1 MRALPAYPVS
11 PPARD
16 RWILDRR
23 GPKRALDPARAHA
36 CVWEE
41 EPDAAGSAVST
52 AVLFLTNR
60 ECPFRCAMCD
70 LWMDTLDA
78 TVPPG
83 AIAGQIARGLASLP
97 PAAQVK
103 LYNAGSF
110 FDPRAIPPEDDEAIA
125 ALVGDYARVIVEA
138 HPAFLRGVHAERC
151 LRFRERLRGR
161 LEVAVGLETADPVT
175 LERLNKRMTLDDV
188 ARAAAFLRQHD
199 IDLRLFVLLHP
210 PFMPAAHAVEWAC
223 RSVDLAAAYGAVAC
237 TVIPT
242 RGGNG
247 AIEAIAREQSAVG
260 ASRENSAAGM
270 TGEGD
275 VADSVAGSAA
285 GRTGES
291 GSAADDDSVAGSTAR
306 VAGER
311 TLAAGARGADR
322 RVLAGLERVVEHGL
336 SSAKPMRV
344 FADLWDVARLAS
356 CRCAPRRVERLRAMN
371 REQRIADPVVCGY
384 DACDAG
390 VGDAGL

>member
-1 MRALPAYPVS
+1 MRIALPAYPVS
-11 PPARD
+11 PSARD
-16 RWILDRR
+16 RWVLELR
-23 GPKRALDPARAHA
+23 GPKRALDPNRAHA

-41 EPDAAGSAVST
+41 EPDAAGTAVST

-70 LWMDTLDA
+70 LWMDTLD
-78 TVPPG
+78 TTLSPG
-83 AIAGQIARGLASLP
+83 AIPGQIAHGLASLP

-110 FDPRAIPPEDDEAIA
+110 FDPQAIPPEDDEAVA

-151 LRFRERLRGR
+151 LRFRDRLHGR

-188 ARAAAFLRQHD
+188 ARAADFLRQHD

-247 AIEAIAREQSAVG
+247 AMEAIAREQG
-260 ASRENSAAGM
+260 AGRWAGQNSAARM
-270 TGEGD
+270 SGEDD
-275 VADSVAGSAA
+275 VADSTAGM
-285 GRTGES
+285 
-291 GSAADDDSVAGSTAR
+291 
-306 VAGER
+306 AGEH
-311 TLAAGARGADR
+311 TLAAGATGADR
-322 RVLAGLERVVEHGL
+322 RVLAGLERVVEYGL

-344 FADLWDVARLAS
+344 FADLWDVARLAA

-371 REQRIADPVVCGY
+371 REQRVVAPVVCGC
-384 DACDAG
+384 DACNAG
-390 VGDAGL
+390 VRDAGL

>member
-1 MRALPAYPVS
+1 MRIALPAYPAS
-11 PPARD
+11 PSVRD
-16 RWILDRR
+16 RWILERR
-23 GPKRALDPARAHA
+23 GPKRALDPNRAHA

-41 EPDAAGSAVST
+41 EADAAGTAVST

-70 LWMDTLDA
+70 LWMDTLD
-78 TVPPG
+78 TTLSPG
-83 AIAGQIARGLASLP
+83 AIPGQIAHGLASLP

-138 HPAFLRGVHAERC
+138 HPAFLRGVHAARC
-151 LRFRERLRGR
+151 LRFRDRLRGR

-188 ARAAAFLRQHD
+188 AQAAAFLRQHD

-247 AIEAIAREQSAVG
+247 AMEAIAREQSAG
-260 ASRENSAAGM
+260 RWADENSAARLS
-270 TGEGD
+270 GEDD
-275 VADSVAGSAA
+275 VADSA
-285 GRTGES
+285 S
-291 GSAADDDSVAGSTAR
+291 GSAAAM
-306 VAGER
+306 AGEP
-311 TLAAGARGADR
+311 TIAADATGADR

-336 SSAKPMRV
+336 ASAKPMRV
-344 FADLWDVARLAS
+344 FADLWNVARLAA
-356 CRCAPRRVERLRAMN
+356 CGCAPRRVERLRAMN
-371 REQRIADPVVCGY
+371 RAQRVVAPVVCACEAGL
-384 DACDAG
+384 CDAG
-390 VGDAGL
+390 L